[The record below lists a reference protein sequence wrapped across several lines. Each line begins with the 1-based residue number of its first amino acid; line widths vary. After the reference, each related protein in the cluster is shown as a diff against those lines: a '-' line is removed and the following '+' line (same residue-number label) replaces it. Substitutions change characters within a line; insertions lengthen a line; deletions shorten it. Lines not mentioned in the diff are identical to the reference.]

1 MKLALFIVAALA
13 LPLIALYGRTRR
25 NCFGTQLGA
34 VLLFAGLAAFGRVL
48 RVDVDPYLVLVT
60 CGAIVLAVPLAFIA
74 VADDVRWSA
83 NRAFLIA
90 AIGYAVMIPLQ
101 LRTPI
106 DGDEP
111 YYLMMT
117 ESLVRDH
124 DLDLTN
130 QYRGLAHSDIGR
142 SDLVPQPGD
151 PRGRHGEQYSR
162 HEPFLPILM
171 MPGYAL
177 GGLPGALAVI
187 ALFGALLARS
197 TVRFLED
204 EGIDDATTRSLF
216 PLIAFGPPLLF
227 YATRIWPEVPA
238 AFCFVE
244 AVRGIRQRRPPRWM
258 AAIFAL
264 VLLKIR
270 FGLIAIVLLA
280 RALRTRRQFAIAA
293 AVVAVPLFVA
303 WLITGNP
310 MNTHSWR
317 ELMPNGPVF
326 YWLGLFGLVL
336 DGAAGFLFQAPLYT
350 LAILAL
356 PRWRAMP
363 EGFRL
368 GMSASLL
375 YILYLVPRSEWHGG
389 WSPPLRYIVVLIPV
403 LALGCAAMWQHI
415 GAGTRAVIAGWTL
428 MLVVH
433 GAAFPWRLFHLANGE
448 NFVGESL
455 SATWRSDF
463 SRLMPSFIRPNVAA
477 TVGSLVLVGAL
488 VAAALLRRAL
498 ETPSVIPSRRSA
510 ARRSAAPADSNDT
523 ICHSEPAKRGEESP
537 AYGADLDLRQE
548 IPRPPSAP
556 PSRNDRSCHS
566 LLTGSLAV
574 PIARS
579 DRLLSSSIIGMPNV
593 PWFRIA
599 AIMLLVVAAIFF
611 AAFTY
616 GRQPAARIEFEDAH
630 VTHNGGEL
638 FPTEWTVSRFLY
650 QGGWIVRAG
659 DTLEFLAKPGSATLR
674 YQSRGGAT
682 IEIGARAF
690 VLPPTAAAYGFARI
704 DVGSGGRVELRC
716 LDGSAN
722 LDWMQHD

>member
-1 MKLALFIVAALA
+1 MKLALVIVAALA
-13 LPLIALYGRTRR
+13 LPFIALYGRARR
-25 NCFGTQLGA
+25 RCLGTELGA
-34 VLLFAGLAAFGRVL
+34 ALVFAGLAAFGRVL
-48 RVDVDPYLVLVT
+48 HVDVDPYLVLVT
-60 CGAIVLAVPLAFIA
+60 FGAIVLAIPLVFIA
-74 VADDVRWSA
+74 LADEVRWSA
-83 NRAFLIA
+83 NRAFFIA

-124 DLDLTN
+124 DLDLAN
-130 QYRGLAHSDIGR
+130 QYRAIAHSDTDR
-142 SDLVPQPGD
+142 PDLVPQPGD

-162 HEPFLPILM
+162 HEPFLPILL

-197 TVRFLED
+197 TIRFFED
-204 EGIDDATTRSLF
+204 EGIDDATTRALF
-216 PLIAFGPPLLF
+216 PLIAFGPPIVF

-244 AVRGIRQRRPPRWM
+244 AVRGIRQRRTPRWIV
-258 AAIFAL
+258 ATLAL

-280 RALRTRRQFAIAA
+280 RALRTRRQLAIAG
-293 AVVAVPLFVA
+293 AVVAVPLVVA

-326 YWLGLFGLVL
+326 YWLGLFGLML
-336 DGAAGFLFQAPLYT
+336 DGAAGLLFQAPLYA

-389 WSPPLRYIVVLIPV
+389 WSPPLRYIVVLMPV
-403 LALGCAAMWQHI
+403 LALGCAAMWKQV

-433 GAAFPWRLFHLANGE
+433 GAAFPWRLFHLATGE
-448 NFVGESL
+448 NFIGESL
-455 SATWRSDF
+455 SATWHSDF
-463 SRLMPSFIRPNVAA
+463 SRLMPSFIRPNLAA
-477 TVGSLVLVGAL
+477 TVGSVALIGVLAAL
-488 VAAALLRRAL
+488 VAVILSRPERSEGRSKDPPRLRPSAGGPSLSSRLRMTAVAPLLLAALFL
-498 ETPSVIPSRRSA
+498 
-510 ARRSAAPADSNDT
+510 
-523 ICHSEPAKRGEESP
+523 
-537 AYGADLDLRQE
+537 
-548 IPRPPSAP
+548 
-556 PSRNDRSCHS
+556 
-566 LLTGSLAV
+566 
-574 PIARS
+574 
-579 DRLLSSSIIGMPNV
+579 
-593 PWFRIA
+593 
-599 AIMLLVVAAIFF
+599 

-616 GRQPAARIEFEDAH
+616 GRQPAARVEFEDSH
-630 VTHNGGEL
+630 VVHNGGEL
-638 FPTEWTVSRFLY
+638 FPPEWTVSRFLY

-659 DTLEFLAKPGSATLR
+659 DTLSFLARPGPSTLR

-682 IEIGARAF
+682 IEIDARAF
-690 VLPPTAAAYGFARI
+690 VLPPTGAAYGYARI
-704 DVGSGGRVELRC
+704 NISSGGRVELRC